1 MESRKIV
8 QCNCC
13 GKQFTVDG
21 TERTIIEKEF
31 LHIKKQ
37 WGYFSNKDGIIH
49 EFDVCE
55 ECYDRWLENFVI
67 PPEKRKATEL
77 M

>member
-1 MESRKIV
+1 MEAKKVI

-13 GKQFTVDG
+13 GKQFTVNE
-21 TERTIIEKEF
+21 TEKTILEKEF
-31 LHIKKQ
+31 LHVRKQ

-55 ECYDRWLENFVI
+55 ECYDKWLENFVI
-67 PPEKRKATEL
+67 PPENRKATEL
-77 M
+77 T

>member
-1 MESRKIV
+1 MEAKKIM
-8 QCNCC
+8 QCSCC
-13 GKQFTVDG
+13 GKEFTVNE
-21 TERTIIEKEF
+21 TEKTILEKEF
-31 LHIKKQ
+31 LHVRKQ

-67 PPEKRKATEL
+67 PPENRKATEL

>member
-1 MESRKIV
+1 MEAKKIV

-13 GKQFTVDG
+13 GKQFTVN
-21 TERTIIEKEF
+21 EIEKTIIEKEF
-31 LHIKKQ
+31 LHIHKQ
-37 WGYFSNKDGIIH
+37 WGYFSGKDGIIH
-49 EFDVCE
+49 EFDICE

-67 PPEKRKATEL
+67 PPENRKATEL